1 MRPHVENGPKGF
13 DFGDAASIDR
23 LLNARQKWTKIHH
36 EVVHIAPAPGLACLK
51 GAHLKRASLIDLLGI
66 SLIAI
71 PIYI

>member
-1 MRPHVENGPKGF
+1 MVPQARNWAAV
-13 DFGDAASIDR
+13 DFGYAASIDR
-23 LLNARQKWTKIHH
+23 LLNTRQKWTKIQH
-36 EVVHIAPAPGLACLK
+36 ELVHIAAPAPGLACLK